1 MESFQGRTVKLWGC
15 TVTAIFEID
24 VFDIYKLRDVFQENF
39 LDFWRKGYKKHDEI
53 WLLEIFRAKTQKA
66 RKHPLNLITLER
78 TRLTLISDIQVSFRH
93 NRVRDFVKNRVPF
106 YNTTSPREVR
116 WRDAPVTTGRSRL
129 CWHLH
134 RDLGISTFTTSPPA
148 KSPSGWSV
156 TTRHPHSVAAK
167 APALCKPLP
176 SPKSTFFFSEGGN
189 EAKADR
195 PTGRPASAQLGRFF
209 GVLFF
214 YPFKKWKEQRTK
226 TSKSGKA
233 AIEKWPEI
241 SPWEFQPP
249 EVWRFR
255 KI

>member
-1 MESFQGRTVKLWGC
+1 MEIFQGRTVKPWGC
-15 TVTAIFEID
+15 TVTAVFEID

-53 WLLEIFRAKTQKA
+53 WLLENFRAKTQKA
-66 RKHPLNLITLER
+66 RKHPLILITLER

-106 YNTTSPREVR
+106 YNTTSPQKYVEGMLQS
-116 WRDAPVTTGRSRL
+116 PLFGCRL

-134 RDLGISTFTTSPPA
+134 RDHLGISTFTTSPPA
-148 KSPSGWSV
+148 KS
-156 TTRHPHSVAAK
+156 HPVGQWQLAIRIPLLAK

-176 SPKSTFFFSEGGN
+176 SPKSTFFFSEGN
-189 EAKADR
+189 KADR
-195 PTGRPASAQLGRFF
+195 PTRSPSFSAACWRFF
-209 GVLFF
+209 GVFLF
-214 YPFKKWKEQRTK
+214 PLQKMEGTTNKNLQIRGGGHWKMTWNF
-226 TSKSGKA
+226 SMG
-233 AIEKWPEI
+233 IL
-241 SPWEFQPP
+241 PP